1 MTTEKEIEKQKLLK
15 ELIESSKLQE
25 HRITAAHVVPNQDSQ
40 KVANAIKCFMNKEW
54 M

>member
-25 HRITAAHVVPNQDSQ
+25 HGITAARLVTDQDSQ
-40 KVANAIKCFMNKEW
+40 KVANAIKCFMNKK
-54 M
+54 